1 MTDTAEFLIIGG
13 GLEGLAIAWSLAERG
28 ATDIV
33 LLERN
38 SLCSG
43 MTGKSSGVVRC
54 HYGAPSLAAMSWW
67 SVPFF
72 ENATEILGD
81 DLGFRQCGYAV
92 GVGADNLDP
101 LKANVA
107 MQQALG
113 IEVDLLAHDDMA
125 ALWPGLRVDDFAA
138 FAYEP
143 RGGRGEAYLTGMAFA
158 AAARA
163 RGVRIRQQTPVVE
176 LLTAAG
182 RDGASAAGRD
192 GASAAGR
199 DGASAAGRDGASA
212 AGRDGASAAGRDG
225 AIAAGRVIGA
235 KLADGT
241 ELHAGTVVLA
251 AGPWTPA
258 LAATAGVDV
267 PVRAQ
272 RAQLI
277 MIDQGE
283 PLPQVPV
290 LSDLVSLQYLCRE
303 PNGELLAG
311 NSDHAVPEYLDPDDF
326 VNRAD
331 DSTVEKVVGR
341 LEHRLP
347 QMPDPRITGS
357 YVGAYDVTPD
367 YNPIIGPAPA
377 PGLFLATGFS
387 GHGFKISPA
396 VGRLV
401 ADLLLHNGTELP
413 NVDAADFR
421 YERFAEGRPLL
432 SPHPYVGAGE
442 MR

>member
-13 GLEGLAIAWSLAERG
+13 GLEGLAIAWSLADRG
-28 ATDIV
+28 AADV
-33 LLERN
+33 LVLERAT
-38 SLCSG
+38 LCSG

-72 ENATEILGD
+72 ENASEILGD

-101 LKANVA
+101 LLANVA

-113 IEVDLLAHDDMA
+113 IEVELLGHDEMA
-125 ALWPGLRVDDFAA
+125 TLWPGLRVDDFAG

-143 RGGRGEAYLTGMAFA
+143 RGGRGEAYLTGMAFG
-158 AAARA
+158 AAARG
-163 RGVRIRQQTPVVE
+163 RGVRIRQQSPVLE
-176 LLTAAG
+176 LIVKG
-182 RDGASAAGRD
+182 DN
-192 GASAAGR
+192 
-199 DGASAAGRDGASA
+199 
-212 AGRDGASAAGRDG
+212 
-225 AIAAGRVIGA
+225 VIGA
-235 KLADGT
+235 RLADGT
-241 ELHAGTVVLA
+241 EVHAANVVLA
-251 AGPWTPA
+251 AGPWTPG
-258 LAATAGVDV
+258 LAATAGVEVDV
-267 PVRAQ
+267 KAQ
-272 RAQLI
+272 RAQLLL
-277 MIDQGE
+277 IDQGE
-283 PLPQVPV
+283 PLPPVPV

-311 NSDHAVPEYLDPDDF
+311 NSDHAVPEYIDPDDF

-347 QMPDPRITGS
+347 DMPDPRITGS

-367 YNPIIGPAPA
+367 YNPIIGPAPV

-401 ADLLLHNGTELP
+401 ADLLLDGRTDLP
-413 NVDAADFR
+413 NVEAADFR
-421 YERFAEGRPLL
+421 YARFAEGQPLI
-432 SPHPYVGAGE
+432 SPHPYLGAGE